1 MFATLY
7 EPANYAHCEA
17 SSEFWCGNSYNL
29 ISHPMGKDLSSD
41 QWTLLSLANKKKI
54 LYHLFMLSL
63 ELHSETQG
71 YYNDISDFKGFYR
84 YIVKIHFETE
94 VVYDS
99 LMYHWFIL
107 P

>member
-1 MFATLY
+1 MLIVKQAQNFDVVTLIT
-7 EPANYAHCEA
+7 
-17 SSEFWCGNSYNL
+17 SSHILWGRIYLL
-29 ISHPMGKDLSSD
+29 INELFCPL
-41 QWTLLSLANKKKI
+41 QTKKKI

-99 LMYHWFIL
+99 LMYH
-107 P
+107 

>member
-1 MFATLY
+1 
-7 EPANYAHCEA
+7 
-17 SSEFWCGNSYNL
+17 
-29 ISHPMGKDLSSD
+29 
-41 QWTLLSLANKKKI
+41 
-54 LYHLFMLSL
+54 MLSL

-99 LMYHWFIL
+99 LMYH
-107 P
+107 